1 MFRRGPFLD
10 SFLNFL
16 SAQFFMADLN
26 LQNETIQLSEKIRGN
41 IDTFKEEDPLKTW
54 FHIELDMVGVQKND
68 ALLSLD
74 EANARMRALNQLQ
87 HLVFKHRLRL
97 QNPNLI
103 GMQVDPNASLL
114 TAEATVPSNVLESTR
129 NLRFSIEPALLHDP
143 TQDNEQFDPVSPTAK
158 IVGYLRGMDKTL
170 GLVEAGR
177 FQEEG
182 EALLSEAGI
191 DDPLTRASMAVLF
204 QSRYRTINAA
214 IASGETPQVV
224 EFASGISPRGL
235 QWSQM
240 SPGTIYV
247 ESDLPQLMIHK
258 AKLIRNTL
266 MQGSHKSRGVLH
278 CCTVDV
284 LDRKSVFDCLGSLN
298 ADQSVSVVTEGLLLY
313 FGEQEMRQFLSNM
326 RAVLH
331 EFEDAV
337 WVTDF
342 VAKQNLQELFA
353 SDPGVARGVKEVFSM
368 TGRSVVPGN
377 PFENDA
383 VVEAWL
389 DEFDLRVER
398 KFPLQSTT
406 AMLNFEVPL
415 PQTQRDRIVGSRCI
429 WCIKKKPANRD

>member
-1 MFRRGPFLD
+1 MT
-10 SFLNFL
+10 
-16 SAQFFMADLN
+16 DLN
-26 LQNETIQLSEKIRGN
+26 LQNEAIQLSEKIRGN
-41 IDTFKEEDPLKTW
+41 IDGLKEEDPLKTW
-54 FHIELDMVGVQKND
+54 FNIELDMIGVGKED
-68 ALLSLD
+68 AAMSLD
-74 EANARMRALNQLQ
+74 EANARMRALNQLL

-97 QNPNLI
+97 QNPSLI
-103 GMQVDPNASLL
+103 GMQVDHNASLL
-114 TAEATVPSNVLESTR
+114 TVEATVPSNVLESAR

-158 IVGYLRGMDKTL
+158 IVGYLRGMDRTL

-177 FQEEG
+177 FKAEG
-182 EALLSEAGI
+182 EELLSKAGI

-214 IASGETPQVV
+214 IASSETPQVV

-266 MQGSHKSRGVLH
+266 MESSHESRGVLH
-278 CCTVDV
+278 CCSVDV
-284 LDRKSVFDCLGSLN
+284 LDRQSVLDCLGSLN
-298 ADQSVSVVTEGLLLY
+298 ADMSVSVVTEGLLLY

-326 RAVLH
+326 RALLH

-353 SDPGVARGVKEVFSM
+353 SDPGVARGVKQVFSM
-368 TGRSVVPGN
+368 TGRSVVPSN
-377 PFENDA
+377 PFEDDSS
-383 VVEAWL
+383 VEAWL
-389 DEFDLRVER
+389 NEFDLQVDR

-406 AMLNFEVPL
+406 AMLNFDVPL
-415 PQTQRDRIVGSRCI
+415 AQEQRDRIVGSRCI
-429 WCIKKKPANRD
+429 WCIKKKPTT